1 MPETPRRI
9 LVIKPSALGDIVHAL
24 PTLSS
29 LRASFPDAQIAWL
42 VRPAYASL
50 LEYTQKVNEI
60 ILFDRKRLGRWW
72 FSPAAAVELGKFVR
86 TLRSRRFDCVIDLQ
100 GLLRTALFSALSGC
114 RNRYGFR
121 ETREGA
127 WLLYTHRIT
136 LPESC
141 VHVIDSYWEIARA
154 AGATIRRLE
163 YGLQVSEDTRH
174 GALELLNRSG
184 CRTDAYGVLVAGST
198 QPWKCWPLERFARLA
213 ERMAEEL
220 ELSIVAVGS
229 EGERPLVEQLQS
241 LSRVPIVNLA
251 GRTDIGQLIASM
263 ASARIVVSN
272 DTGPGH
278 IAVASGTPTVMI
290 FGPTNPARVGPYG
303 HPDWIAAVD
312 PFGRGR
318 IINHFDPRY
327 RIETISVDQVFEI
340 VRRQFAKSTKR

>member
-29 LRASFPDAQIAWL
+29 LRASFPDAKIAWL
-42 VRPAYASL
+42 VRPVYASL
-50 LEYTQKVNEI
+50 LEYTQKVDEI

-114 RNRYGFR
+114 RDRYGFR
-121 ETREGA
+121 DTREGA
-127 WLLYTHRIT
+127 WLWYSHRIT
-136 LPESC
+136 LPDPC
-141 VHVIDSYWEIARA
+141 IHVVDSYWEIAKA
-154 AGATIRRLE
+154 AGATIRRPE
-163 YGLQVSEDTRH
+163 YGLHVSEDTRR
-174 GALELLNRSG
+174 AAKELVEQSG
-184 CRTDAYGVLVAGST
+184 CKTNVYGVLVAGSA
-198 QPWKCWPLERFARLA
+198 QSWKCWPLERFARLA
-213 ERMAEEL
+213 ERMTEDL
-220 ELSIVAVGS
+220 GLSIVAVGS
-229 EGERPLVEQLQS
+229 GGERPLVERLQS

-251 GRTDIGQLIASM
+251 GRTDIGQLVAMM
-263 ASARIVVSN
+263 AAARVVVSN

-278 IAVASGTPTVMI
+278 IAVAAGTPTVMI

-327 RIETISVDQVFEI
+327 RIELISVDQVFEI
-340 VRRQFAKSTKR
+340 VRRQLAKPPER